1 MVTAAFTIFRQIE
14 LLFNRILPAAGSE
27 AMHTK
32 GFLTFVH
39 CTIYWSAL
47 HKGARGQKGVSTK
60 GKYEMTQT
68 YEDFAKYGKEFTDTG
83 LKSFASLT
91 KGAQAIATEA
101 GEYTKKSFEAG
112 SAAFEK
118 LFSAK
123 SIEKA
128 VEIQTDYAKQSYE
141 SFVAEASKIGNLYA
155 ELAKEAYKPF
165 ESVVAKAK

>member
-1 MVTAAFTIFRQIE
+1 M
-14 LLFNRILPAAGSE
+14 
-27 AMHTK
+27 
-32 GFLTFVH
+32 
-39 CTIYWSAL
+39 

-68 YEDFAKYGKEFTDTG
+68 YEDFAKYGKDFADNG

-91 KGAQAIATEA
+91 KGAQAIATET